1 MSSGCLLLC
10 MLPTLYILKAVVSI
24 CVCLFSCR
32 ADLVRYY
39 SSLSEVAEKC
49 RQRAEWRIKRMNLKE
64 QRLNLVSNDT
74 EPVTTI
80 RSPNNNEDLQDI
92 NSNLSNMNVLNKMD
106 PEETGNNNVNTQ
118 NNTETMNT
126 FITNYRMKISDV
138 QSNTEA
144 SDREINVDV
153 NSSFDVCL
161 TQRHDNKTDTE
172 MLPSCA
178 NIIEEV
184 TDKESNKVEQSKGRD
199 EQIIEVVSIVSLEMQ
214 LRFFSC
220 GCVTVTSHTQG
231 II

>member
-1 MSSGCLLLC
+1 MSSACLLLC
-10 MLPTLYILKAVVSI
+10 MLPTWYILKAVVNI
-24 CVCLFSCR
+24 CVCLFFCR

-49 RQRAEWRIKRMNLKE
+49 RQRAEWRIKCMNLQE
-64 QRLNLVSNDT
+64 QRLDLVSNDT

-106 PEETGNNNVNTQ
+106 PEETGNNNVDTQ

-126 FITNYRMKISDV
+126 FITNYKMKTSDV

-144 SDREINVDV
+144 SDREINVDT

-161 TQRHDNKTDTE
+161 MQCHDNKTDSE
-172 MLPSCA
+172 MLPLCA
-178 NIIEEV
+178 NTVERV
-184 TDKESNKVEQSKGRD
+184 TDKEGNKVEQNKERD
-199 EQIIEVVSIVSLEMQ
+199 EQMVEMVSIISLEMQ
-214 LRFFSC
+214 
-220 GCVTVTSHTQG
+220 
-231 II
+231 